1 MNIDSKLL
9 RELEGLSAK
18 EAAEIII
25 NEFGDGETV
34 FYFVLTGNASCAN
47 IIAKNKD
54 AGRILAEEISPIRFL
69 GGPPNNRTWHKG
81 TLLTWVCDLVL
92 SAWATNG
99 AYAEMVV

>member
-18 EAAEIII
+18 EAAEIIA
-25 NEFGDGETV
+25 NEFGDGETL
-34 FYFVLTGNASCAN
+34 FYFALTGRPSCAN

-54 AGRILAEEISPIRFL
+54 AYRINAEEISPIRFM

-81 TLLTWVCDLVL
+81 TLLTWVCDMVL
-92 SAWATNG
+92 YAWAKDG
-99 AYAEMVV
+99 SYAEMVV

>member
-1 MNIDSKLL
+1 MNIDAKLL

-18 EAAEIII
+18 EAAEIIV
-25 NEFGDGETV
+25 NEFGDGDTI
-34 FYFVLTGNASCAN
+34 FYFALTGRPSCAN
-47 IIAKNKD
+47 MIMKNKD
-54 AGRILAEEISPIRFL
+54 AGRILAEEISPIRFM

-92 SAWATNG
+92 YAWTQTG